1 MQLYS
6 ALPGTVS
13 LATSLATRRCREGE
27 GVRAGHVDVEHVRD
41 IEHAGILA
49 HGVVLFQL
57 RAIGQRHVPAAE
69 VDHSGAGGDVF
80 VGQRCV

>member
-13 LATSLATRRCREGE
+13 SHVVGDQALQEGE

-41 IEHAGILA
+41 IEHAGVLA
-49 HGVVLFQL
+49 HGVVLFNCE
-57 RAIGQRHVPAAE
+57 P
-69 VDHSGAGGDVF
+69 
-80 VGQRCV
+80 